1 MHDMQEEQTS
11 RGARDG
17 ASVRPITIIDHRA
30 LVRINAVTIMTRV
43 KKKVDAELRRR
54 RQGHTKLGTTH
65 AVWMAKTIHRTN
77 REHAL
82 LGEDTS
88 NQPILA
94 LDAHVTSVQPSE
106 NM

>member
-43 KKKVDAELRRR
+43 EKKVDAELRRR
-54 RQGHTKLGTTH
+54 RQGHTNG
-65 AVWMAKTIHRTN
+65 
-77 REHAL
+77 RE
-82 LGEDTS
+82 
-88 NQPILA
+88 
-94 LDAHVTSVQPSE
+94 SVQPE
-106 NM
+106 CRGPWLL